1 MQQLLSICD
10 IYAKEHDLLYNGGKS
25 YSLCFKPK
33 CSTFNRPTFTLN
45 HLNIPNVNQSK
56 NLGIVINETNCNP
69 DLKRQMCK
77 LYANINML
85 IRKFTKCSP
94 DVKCFL
100 FKSYCSN
107 LYCSILWYDC
117 SKTALKNLRIA
128 YNNSLRKLL
137 GIPKYN
143 SASEMFV
150 CLNIP
155 SFNELLRKH
164 VYSYRSRLLASHNC
178 ILLSMCSSVVPL
190 YSPIWAWWE
199 CILTPL

>member
-1 MQQLLSICD
+1 
-10 IYAKEHDLLYNGGKS
+10 
-25 YSLCFKPK
+25 
-33 CSTFNRPTFTLN
+33 
-45 HLNIPNVNQSK
+45 
-56 NLGIVINETNCNP
+56 
-69 DLKRQMCK
+69 
-77 LYANINML
+77 ML

-128 YNNSLRKLL
+128 YNNSLQKLL

-155 SFNELLRKH
+155 SFKELLRKY

-178 ILLSMCSSVVPL
+178 ILLSMCSSVVPRSVFSYMGLVGMHSYSIVRCNIL
-190 YSPIWAWWE
+190 YLFIVSLAP
-199 CILTPL
+199 

>member
-1 MQQLLSICD
+1 M
-10 IYAKEHDLLYNGGKS
+10 G
-25 YSLCFKPK
+25 
-33 CSTFNRPTFTLN
+33 
-45 HLNIPNVNQSK
+45 NV
-56 NLGIVINETNCNP
+56 
-69 DLKRQMCK
+69 
-77 LYANINML
+77 
-85 IRKFTKCSP
+85 
-94 DVKCFL
+94 FL

-143 SASEMFV
+143 SPSEMFV

-155 SFNELLRKH
+155 SFNELLRKY

>member
-1 MQQLLSICD
+1 M
-10 IYAKEHDLLYNGGKS
+10 LYNGGKS

-56 NLGIVINETNCNP
+56 YLGIVINETNCNP

-155 SFNELLRKH
+155 SLM
-164 VYSYRSRLLASHNC
+164 SYLE
-178 ILLSMCSSVVPL
+178 SM
-190 YSPIWAWWE
+190 Y
-199 CILTPL
+199 ILTEVDYWHPTTVFY